1 MLRTLTVALLG
12 LLAAVTSPVPAWAQ
26 STATGEPRLA
36 LVIGNSKYAQ
46 SPLKNAAND
55 ARMMSRTLRRLG
67 FEVIERIDSG
77 KKQMED
83 AILEF
88 GEKLKAGGVGM
99 FYYAGHGV
107 QVRGQNYLIPTD
119 AALPSE
125 ASVRVQ
131 AVNVD
136 LVLEQM
142 SEARNRA
149 NVVILDACR
158 NNPFLPARRGG
169 GKGLAAVDA
178 ARGTLIAYSTAPGTV
193 AADGDGTNSP
203 YTASLVRAIEQPG
216 LPVEDIFKRVRA
228 AVLEQTQ
235 GSQTPWESSSLTGDL
250 VINLNVTI
258 NPPAAAPAPAA
269 APVAPA
275 RDPQA
280 AEIAFWETMGRS
292 TNAADYE
299 DYLKRFPNGTF
310 SGLAKRRIADL
321 KKPAAPAPAAAAP
334 APAPTPAPAPAPAPV
349 AQTPPSPYP
358 APPSPYPAPQ
368 PASPYTQTAA
378 APAAAPAAAAVDPRL
393 RQRSYERIIT
403 ILLGQT
409 VGSGTD
415 QGKRNDYR
423 SAPKPKAI
431 AACVDWSA
439 NRPNDLRIG
448 SWASSWIPPGAMGIP
463 PRQDALEKCTRG
475 NNMPERCV
483 CQIVDED
490 DQNALEVPPEFA
502 ARARL

>member
-1 MLRTLTVALLG
+1 MARFAVMLRTLALALLG
-12 LLAAVTSPVPAWAQ
+12 LLVALAGPAWAQ
-26 STATGEPRLA
+26 SAAPSSSGGEPRLA

-55 ARMMSRTLRRLG
+55 ARMISRTLRRLG
-67 FEVIERIDSG
+67 FEVIERIDTG
-77 KKQMED
+77 KKAMED

-88 GEKLKAGGVGM
+88 GEKLKSGGVGM

-107 QVRGQNYLIPTD
+107 QVRGHNYLIPID

-131 AVNVD
+131 AVDVD

-149 NVVILDACR
+149 NVVVLDACR
-158 NNPFLPARRGG
+158 NNPFLAARRGG

-193 AADGDGTNSP
+193 AADGDGANSP

-235 GSQTPWESSSLTGDL
+235 GGQTPWESSSLTGDL

-258 NPPAAAPAPAA
+258 NPPAPAAAPAP
-269 APVAPA
+269 APA

-292 TNAADYE
+292 NNAADYE

-310 SGLAKRRIADL
+310 SGLAKRRVADL
-321 KKPAAPAPAAAAP
+321 KKPAAPP
-334 APAPTPAPAPAPAPV
+334 PAPAPAVAQQPAPPPPAPV
-349 AQTPPSPYP
+349 PVAQAPQ
-358 APPSPYPAPQ
+358 APPSPYAQ
-368 PASPYTQTAA
+368 SAA
-378 APAAAPAAAAVDPRL
+378 APAAAPAAAADPAV

-403 ILLGQT
+403 VLLGQT

-423 SAPKPKAI
+423 AAPKPKAI
-431 AACVDWSA
+431 AACVDWSGS
-439 NRPNDLRIG
+439 RPDDLRIG

-475 NNMPERCV
+475 NSMPERCV
-483 CQIVDED
+483 CQVVDEND
-490 DQNALEVPPEFA
+490 ANALEVPPEFA
-502 ARARL
+502 ARAARR

>member
-1 MLRTLTVALLG
+1 MMRFAILALVGFLVV
-12 LLAAVTSPVPAWAQ
+12 LAGPAPARPAWAQ
-26 STATGEPRLA
+26 SAATGEPRLA

-67 FEVIERIDSG
+67 FEVIERVDSG
-77 KKQMED
+77 KKSMED

-119 AALPSE
+119 ASLPSE

-158 NNPFLPARRGG
+158 NNPFLPARRGA

-193 AADGDGTNSP
+193 AADGDGANSP
-203 YTASLVRAIEQPG
+203 YTANLVRAIEQPG

-258 NPPAAAPAPAA
+258 NPPAPAPAA
-269 APVAPA
+269 APVAPP

-292 TNAADYE
+292 NNVADYE

-321 KKPAAPAPAAAAP
+321 KKP
-334 APAPTPAPAPAPAPV
+334 TAPAPAPV
-349 AQTPPSPYP
+349 AAAPPAPHAPAPAPTAPAPQQPPSPY
-358 APPSPYPAPQ
+358 
-368 PASPYTQTAA
+368 TQSAA
-378 APAAAPAAAAVDPRL
+378 APVAAPGTTVDPAL

-423 SAPKPKAI
+423 AAPKPKAI
-431 AACVDWSA
+431 AACVDWSG
-439 NRPNDLRIG
+439 NRPDDLRVG
-448 SWASSWIPPGAMGIP
+448 SWASSWIPPGAIGTP

-475 NNMPERCV
+475 NNTPERCV
-483 CQIVDED
+483 CQVVDED
-490 DQNALEVPPEFA
+490 DQNAIEVPQEFA
-502 ARARL
+502 NRAGRR